1 MGKFQNAEF
10 ALFEEVAGQYDVPI
24 IEPVY
29 EIPEVRRFIE
39 FDYCKRIRESH
50 KNLGVHFFE
59 DDYKFE
65 RVWTNPN
72 RFGEMLSKFGFI
84 IGPDF
89 SQYVDF
95 PRALQIYNHFR
106 NNWLVRYWQICY
118 NMIVIPTIMWGF
130 EDSYDWCFDGYPVN
144 SVVAVSN
151 VGLCQD
157 KELRQMFHTGYE
169 EMLRRLNPTKILMF
183 TRNFEEM
190 LGNVQYIRWDIHKGD
205 QLNGDW

>member
-10 ALFEEVAGQYDVPI
+10 ALFEEVTGQYDIPI

-29 EIPEVRRFIE
+29 EIPDIRRFIE
-39 FDYCKRIRESH
+39 FDYCKRIREGH

-65 RVWTNPN
+65 RAWTNPN

-130 EDSYDWCFDGYPVN
+130 EDSYNWCFDGYPVN

-157 KELRQMFHTGYE
+157 KELRQMFHAGYE
-169 EMLRRLNPTKILMF
+169 EMLKRLNPTKILMF

-190 LGNVQYIRWDIHKGD
+190 PGNVQYIRWDIHKGD
-205 QLNGDW
+205 QLDGNW